1 VRIVAGSAKGT
12 RLASVPAGTRPVSD
26 RAREGVFSS
35 LGGCVEGAA
44 VLDLFAG
51 TGAMGIEAL
60 SRGAA
65 SAVFVESAP
74 AAVRAI
80 EENLRRT
87 HLEDRATVLR
97 ADGARAI
104 RGQGGQFDLLVVDPP
119 YETSAEAL
127 GRVLDDIA
135 GQGLTAPSARVI
147 VTRPTRNPT
156 LVIPLHWLAI
166 RRLAYGD
173 ALILVFQTP

>member
-1 VRIVAGSAKGT
+1 
-12 RLASVPAGTRPVSD
+12 
-26 RAREGVFSS
+26 
-35 LGGCVEGAA
+35 
-44 VLDLFAG
+44 
-51 TGAMGIEAL
+51 MGIEAL

-97 ADGARAI
+97 ADGARAM

-119 YETSAEAL
+119 DETSAEAL
-127 GRVLDDIA
+127 GRVVDDIA
-135 GQGLTAPSARVI
+135 RKGLTAPSRLLIAAR
-147 VTRPTRNPT
+147 TTSKPSC
-156 LVIPLHWLAI
+156 
-166 RRLAYGD
+166 
-173 ALILVFQTP
+173 